1 MWRCAVRR
9 HTLSLLLVAT
19 LLVPGRSVLGQ
30 AVAAEQRADSA
41 APPTTRGGEVTDDRL
56 SGDAATPRFGWSDGV
71 ALKIVTG
78 ASLVGL
84 ALLGLMAY
92 ARRRQ
97 DTEGEAGRGGPALAP
112 AGTRATAR
120 LDTDIIDANGRVVL
134 PRGSI
139 VELSVLD
146 RTTVTASERSGPIQL
161 DVTGVRA
168 SRPQTADAADYEI
181 VFPRAQQSGISPE
194 AGQ

>member
-30 AVAAEQRADSA
+30 TVAAEQRADSA
-41 APPTTRGGEVTDDRL
+41 APPTTRDGEVTDDRM

-71 ALKIVTG
+71 ALKIVTR

-97 DTEGEAGRGGPALAP
+97 DTAEGESGRGGPAHAP
-112 AGTRATAR
+112 AGTRATAT
-120 LDTDIIDANGRVVL
+120 LDTDITDANGRVVL
-134 PRGSI
+134 PRGY

-146 RTTVTASERSGPIQL
+146 RTTVTASERSGPIHL

>member
-1 MWRCAVRR
+1 MRR
-9 HTLSLLLVAT
+9 HTLSLLLLAT

-41 APPTTRGGEVTDDRL
+41 APPTTRDGEVTDDRL
-56 SGDAATPRFGWSDGV
+56 SGDAAAPRFGWSDGV
-71 ALKIVTG
+71 ALKIVTR

-84 ALLGLMAY
+84 ALLGLVAY

-97 DTEGEAGRGGPALAP
+97 DTAEGEAGRGGPALAP
-112 AGTRATAR
+112 AGTRATAT
-120 LDTDIIDANGRVVL
+120 LDTDNTDVNGRVVL

-146 RTTVTASERSGPIQL
+146 RTTVTASECSGPIQL

-168 SRPQTADAADYEI
+168 SRPQTAAAADYEI